1 MHRSLSET
9 KRSIKW
15 NDMPGR
21 LNSPVLKAISILLR
35 VVQEEAPI
43 SLADLSAAVGFPKPT
58 VHRLALLLEQEGLLQ
73 KDPLSRRYLVGS
85 ALEGLAF
92 NAIRNAPGHSI
103 RRFHMQ
109 RLSEKIGESIN
120 LGALSG
126 DEVVYVERVESAW
139 PLRMDFKPGSR
150 VPIHCTA
157 NGKLLLAYSPP
168 SVRQRILRAAPF
180 PACAKNTLTTAAQ
193 LSRELEAIRR
203 RGYSE
208 DNEEFLAGVCCVAV
222 PIRNGKREVIAGL
235 AVMAPSARFPLEKAR
250 SYLPDLY
257 ATAELI
263 STHMLIRLTPQ
274 GPRRRVLGGAPTG
287 LPSNAPGVRTDSM
300 IGQPPSL
307 LGSEAERSS

>member
-1 MHRSLSET
+1 MTFAIRVEYKAFIITHRNGAFHPMELG
-9 KRSIKW
+9 RV
-15 NDMPGR
+15 GR
-21 LNSPVLKAISILLR
+21 LNSPILKAVRILLQ
-35 VVQEEAPI
+35 VVQEAAPI

-193 LSRELEAIRR
+193 LSRELDAIRR

-257 ATAELI
+257 ATAEAI
-263 STHMLIRLTPQ
+263 SAQ
-274 GPRRRVLGGAPTG
+274 W
-287 LPSNAPGVRTDSM
+287 
-300 IGQPPSL
+300 
-307 LGSEAERSS
+307 GSVERSPPARANAIPVAEVARGPKPGNRRGEKT